1 MPKLV
6 ESWWDLN
13 DDGRTVV
20 ANNRLKCQSNGEIN
34 PNKVYSRST
43 LPKATPTTN
52 KNSTDYNTIDIIAI
66 YNIPST
72 RLRKKIKRYLEFTF
86 KPENPDSDVTSCG
99 TTVPSEVSYH
109 TDVTASVTETN
120 ADKN

>member
-34 PNKVYSRST
+34 SNKVYSRST

-72 RLRKKIKRYLEFTF
+72 RLRKKIKRYLEFNF
-86 KPENPDSDVTSCG
+86 KPENPDSEGHHDDEVELSETSSKNNHFKKG
-99 TTVPSEVSYH
+99 SY
-109 TDVTASVTETN
+109 N
-120 ADKN
+120 IR

>member
-52 KNSTDYNTIDIIAI
+52 KSSTDYNTIDIIAI

-72 RLRKKIKRYLEFTF
+72 RLRKKIKRYLEFNF
-86 KPENPDSDVTSCG
+86 KPENPDSEGVLETSPCAIRSFKQE
-99 TTVPSEVSYH
+99 TISTQ
-109 TDVTASVTETN
+109 SVATS
-120 ADKN
+120 

>member
-52 KNSTDYNTIDIIAI
+52 KSSTDYNTIDIIAI
-66 YNIPST
+66 YVALKSIVV
-72 RLRKKIKRYLEFTF
+72 F
-86 KPENPDSDVTSCG
+86 CG
-99 TTVPSEVSYH
+99 GKFQNRVPIFISSLV
-109 TDVTASVTETN
+109 
-120 ADKN
+120 

>member
-52 KNSTDYNTIDIIAI
+52 KSSTDYNTIDIIAI

-72 RLRKKIKRYLEFTF
+72 RLRKKIKRYLEITF
-86 KPENPDSDVTSCG
+86 KPEKPDSKAVLETSPC
-99 TTVPSEVSYH
+99 
-109 TDVTASVTETN
+109 ACAVTESRKTSID
-120 ADKN
+120 ATISQ

>member
-20 ANNRLKCQSNGEIN
+20 ANNRLKCQSNGEIDS
-34 PNKVYSRST
+34 NKVYSRST

-72 RLRKKIKRYLEFTF
+72 RLRKKIKRYLEFNF
-86 KPENPDSDVTSCG
+86 KPENPDSEGVLLETSPG
-99 TTVPSEVSYH
+99 RLTIWTRR
-109 TDVTASVTETN
+109 
-120 ADKN
+120 

>member
-34 PNKVYSRST
+34 SNKVYSRST

-72 RLRKKIKRYLEFTF
+72 RLRKKIKRYLEFNF
-86 KPENPDSDVTSCG
+86 KPENPDSEGHHDDEVELSETS
-99 TTVPSEVSYH
+99 SKNNHFKKASY
-109 TDVTASVTETN
+109 N
-120 ADKN
+120 IR